1 MRLAQLDE
9 VRGAQI
15 RGDVIID
22 VREAY
27 EYAQGHVHGAL
38 NIPLSLLQ
46 NRLDE
51 IPKGRDVYVI
61 CQSGSRSL
69 TGATI
74 LSRAGID
81 AASVVG
87 GTSGWKDAGF
97 AVVA

>member
-1 MRLAQLDE
+1 MRLADLDE

-27 EYAQGHVHGAL
+27 EFAQGHIYGAV
-38 NIPLSLLQ
+38 NIPLSVIE
-46 NRLDE
+46 NRISD
-51 IPKGRDVYVI
+51 IPKGRNVYVI
-61 CQSGSRSL
+61 CQSGSRSI

-74 LSRAGID
+74 LSRAGIE
-81 AASVVG
+81 AVSVVG
-87 GTSGWKDAGF
+87 GTSGWKDAGY